1 MAPSD
6 DLEFSFLDLPDTFG
20 ALTDCVGN
28 SSLLVSENEHN
39 NLVGLV
45 PFSAATND
53 VFSSPLV
60 ENSNTDQGT
69 LTRTPSFEQQT
80 AIVPQNQSFHQEED
94 YSKYFNTVENFHD
107 MSSCVLSGGQRESV
121 YSGLQPINLQH
132 GTLGQ
137 SYQQPLLSQTIPCFS
152 NEPYASTMVRSNM
165 QEVEKA
171 NEPTNLNL
179 IQHGLR
185 EHHFQP
191 SLYHQEEQFDHN
203 ESLLEQIIHIHETDY
218 KMQLPKFS
226 NMSSTATSVGTLLN
240 NNQCLFPDAS
250 ASNTI
255 MNPESGN
262 YSPFTQTSY
271 QPDSVAYAF
280 QKPSPVNPPRRPRGR
295 PRRYPSVTSSSLTNT
310 APKNMALVPTTQ
322 TLLAPPRP
330 YCPQDKGKQHVTGT
344 SMPALN
350 PTLYNQYQNS
360 HRNSLIQQSGGFRQR
375 SCYDQFENEGS
386 SSKRR
391 RITFPFQETSAA
403 ASSVISS
410 WQDGNMS
417 SNGANHHEERLT
429 NTVYDPRY
437 AGAGLAIDPHLRFF

>member
-1 MAPSD
+1 MAPNE
-6 DLEFSFLDLPDTFG
+6 DLEFSFLNLPENFG

-28 SSLLVSENEHN
+28 SSLLVSENQHN

-45 PFSAATND
+45 PFSAATNN

-60 ENSNTDQGT
+60 ENSNNDQGT
-69 LTRTPSFEQQT
+69 FTRTPSIEQET

-94 YSKYFNTVENFHD
+94 YSKYLTTTVENFHD
-107 MSSCVLSGGQRESV
+107 MSSCVLSSGQRESV
-121 YSGLQPINLQH
+121 YNGLQSINLQ
-132 GTLGQ
+132 GPLEQ

-152 NEPYASTMVRSNM
+152 NVPYASTMVRSNM

-171 NEPTNLNL
+171 NEPTNFNL
-179 IQHGLR
+179 IQHGLQD
-185 EHHFQP
+185 HHFQP

-226 NMSSTATSVGTLLN
+226 NMSSTPTSVGTLLN
-240 NNQCLFPDAS
+240 NNQCLIPDAS
-250 ASNTI
+250 TSNTI
-255 MNPESGN
+255 MNPGSGN

-360 HRNSLIQQSGGFRQR
+360 HTNSLIQQSGGFRQR

-391 RITFPFQETSAA
+391 RITFPFQETSVA

-410 WQDGNMS
+410 WQNGNMS
-417 SNGANHHEERLT
+417 TNGANLHEERLT